1 MFGILTGVLIF
12 GTIFTYLKDKYNTAI
27 NQGIE
32 NLTKQYEMMILY
44 HYQHKVDNLYIN
56 IMSNFYQADY
66 IRMARIRE
74 DGAFVPIYESDYDIV
89 PTELSVQRWVYI
101 TDDGNKHLKEFKH

>member
-1 MFGILTGVLIF
+1 MKKYFHFLIYRLLFGILTGVLIF

-66 IRMARIRE
+66 IPAGSFGHHKHIRKIFYFP
-74 DGAFVPIYESDYDIV
+74 D
-89 PTELSVQRWVYI
+89 
-101 TDDGNKHLKEFKH
+101 